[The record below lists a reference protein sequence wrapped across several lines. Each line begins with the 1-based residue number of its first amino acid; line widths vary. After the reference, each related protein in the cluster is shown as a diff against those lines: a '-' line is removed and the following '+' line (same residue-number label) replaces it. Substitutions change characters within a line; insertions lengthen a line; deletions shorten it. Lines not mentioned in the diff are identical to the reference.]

1 MRYRPNWDGLTEIHL
16 DPEYATMEE
25 DIEEVK
31 EEPVMERRRA
41 NTIDAGR
48 YVLLKKTDIIFAM
61 GGFACFLVI
70 VALLLI
76 TSPDTRVQL
85 MGWVGMTA
93 GAFLGWLT
101 YAASKPKRRRSR
113 R

>member
-1 MRYRPNWDGLTEIHL
+1 MRYRPNWDGLTEIHP
-16 DPEYATMEE
+16 DPEYAEE
-25 DIEEVK
+25 EEEVK

-101 YAASKPKRRRSR
+101 YAASKPRRRR
-113 R
+113 NHGNII